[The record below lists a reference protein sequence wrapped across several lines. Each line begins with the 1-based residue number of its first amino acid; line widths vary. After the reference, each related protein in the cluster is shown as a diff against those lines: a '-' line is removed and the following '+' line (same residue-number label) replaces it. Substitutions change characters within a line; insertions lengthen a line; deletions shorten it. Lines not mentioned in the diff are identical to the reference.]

1 MDYVRFHVIYRNESG
16 HDILLQMKSNLKGE
30 FPCLIVK
37 DKPGDKFH
45 TMTKGNGQKP
55 RFSSAT
61 ITFDDGKVLS
71 YSSKDKGRS
80 LCNLS
85 SYENPGGTGG
95 DSVFYEF
102 TITEEDYAL
111 AVMPSEE

>member
-1 MDYVRFHVIYRNESG
+1 MKNTLFEDYLGPRLPRQVQLTRVKNVIEQELTPLQREVVLAYYFQGLNICRIAES
-16 HDILLQMKSNLKGE
+16 
-30 FPCLIVK
+30 
-37 DKPGDKFH
+37 
-45 TMTKGNGQKP
+45 
-55 RFSSAT
+55 R
-61 ITFDDGKVLS
+61 
-71 YSSKDKGRS
+71 GRS